1 MQLETTC
8 RGLSEKETNAAM
20 YALGKGQHRFERL
33 VDETCAVKAVI
44 DGGPENKVTL
54 SLSLKGQDYTA
65 TSTNRDLHPAIYDAC
80 DKIKRQLAKHAHR
93 KSNELHSSIRTGAVL

>member
-8 RGLSEKETNAAM
+8 RGLSEKETSAAM

-33 VDETCAVKAVI
+33 VDETCQVKAVI

-54 SLSLKGQDYTA
+54 SLHLKGHDYTA
-65 TSTNRDLHPAIYDAC
+65 SSSNRDLHPAIYDAC
-80 DKIKRQLAKHAHR
+80 DKMKSQLAKHADR
-93 KSNELHSSIRTGAVL
+93 KSSELHTSIRTGAEL